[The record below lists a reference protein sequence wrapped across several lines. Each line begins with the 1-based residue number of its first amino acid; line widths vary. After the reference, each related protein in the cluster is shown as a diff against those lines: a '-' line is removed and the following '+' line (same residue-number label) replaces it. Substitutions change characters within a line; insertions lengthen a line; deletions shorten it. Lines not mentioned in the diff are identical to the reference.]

1 MQMTGDCEK
10 DFSIRLTQL
19 RQQRDVSARE
29 MSLAIGQNAGYINN
43 IETGKAFPSMSLFFA
58 ICEYLGIT
66 PKEFFDFGKSNPKR
80 QAETELDLTRL
91 NDEQLEHI
99 GYIVRQLVK

>member
-19 RQQRDVSARE
+19 RQQRNVSARE

-43 IETGKAFPSMSLFFA
+43 IECGKAFPSMSLFFA
-58 ICEYLGIT
+58 ICEYLDVS
-66 PKEFFDFGKSNPKR
+66 PMDFFDFDRQNPKR
-80 QAETELDLTRL
+80 RAAIDQALNRLT
-91 NDEQLEHI
+91 DEQLAHI
-99 GYIVRQLVK
+99 GYIVQELSK